1 MVTRQRAP
9 WSLWVRR
16 SGASAAYLAAEIAAG
31 WLTWLFAS
39 TFVLLPVWAAV
50 WAGAERRLVALAG
63 LPPIR
68 SRATGWTGRVRETAF
83 ALVAVGLLGTI
94 VGAVT
99 SPEEMNPMVQ
109 GVWVR
114 LLQARHDSPGP

>member
-1 MVTRQRAP
+1 MLVED
-9 WSLWVRR
+9 WRR
-16 SGASAAYLAAEIAAG
+16 SLEAVAA
-31 WLTWLFAS
+31 
-39 TFVLLPVWAAV
+39 
-50 WAGAERRLVALAG
+50 RVA
-63 LPPIR
+63 R
-68 SRATGWTGRVRETAF
+68 SRGREAAAKEDAETAF

-114 LLQARHDSPGP
+114 LLQARRDSPGP